1 MHQETT
7 KTKRSIMNNSTSY
20 NTLQSVLQTYHD
32 NYAIPML
39 RLLNEMQRD
48 RTPES
53 LMAAINA
60 QNLAQAMLEH
70 VGDVASR
77 IATMEHSTLTQD
89 EADSISEEISDALML
104 LLSCI
109 EETGE
114 MALELAPNTNTQEA

>member
-1 MHQETT
+1 MTH
-7 KTKRSIMNNSTSY
+7 STSY
-20 NTLQSVLQTYHD
+20 NTLQAVLQTYHD

-39 RLLNEMQRD
+39 ARCTEMQRD

-60 QNLAQAMLEH
+60 QDLAQAMLEH

-77 IATMEHSTLTQD
+77 IATTEHSTLTQD
-89 EADSISEEISDALML
+89 EADSISGEISDSLLL

-109 EETGE
+109 EETCE
-114 MALELAPNTNTQEA
+114 LALELAPNNNY

>member
-1 MHQETT
+1 MTT
-7 KTKRSIMNNSTSY
+7 STSY

-32 NYAIPML
+32 NHAIPML
-39 RLLNEMQRD
+39 KILNEAQRD

-77 IATMEHSTLTQD
+77 IAATEHSTLTQD
-89 EADSISEEISDALML
+89 EADSISEEISDALLL

-109 EETGE
+109 EETCE
-114 MALELAPNTNTQEA
+114 LALELAPNTNY

>member
-1 MHQETT
+1 MD
-7 KTKRSIMNNSTSY
+7 NSTSY

-39 RLLNEMQRD
+39 KLLNILARD

-53 LMAAINA
+53 FMAAIKA
-60 QNLAQAMLEH
+60 QDLAQAMLEH

-77 IATMEHSTLTQD
+77 IAATEHSTLTQE
-89 EADSISEEISDALML
+89 EADVISEEISDALL
-104 LLSCI
+104 LLFQCI

-114 MALELAPNTNTQEA
+114 MALELAPNNNY

>member
-1 MHQETT
+1 
-7 KTKRSIMNNSTSY
+7 MNNSTSY

-39 RLLNEMQRD
+39 RLLLSMQRD

-60 QNLAQAMLEH
+60 QDLAQAMLEH

-77 IATMEHSTLTQD
+77 IAATEHSSLTQD
-89 EADSISEEISDALML
+89 EADSISEEISDALL
-104 LLSCI
+104 LLFQCI

-114 MALELAPNTNTQEA
+114 MALELAPNNNY

>member
-1 MHQETT
+1 MT
-7 KTKRSIMNNSTSY
+7 NSTSY

-39 RLLNEMQRD
+39 RLVNLMQRD

-53 LMAAINA
+53 VMAAINA

-77 IATMEHSTLTQD
+77 IAATEHSTLTQD
-89 EADSISEEISDALML
+89 EADSISEEISDALLL

-109 EETGE
+109 EETCE
-114 MALELAPNTNTQEA
+114 MALELAPNNNY

>member
-1 MHQETT
+1 MD
-7 KTKRSIMNNSTSY
+7 NSTSY

-39 RLLNEMQRD
+39 ASCTEMQRD

-53 LMAAINA
+53 LLAAIKA
-60 QNLAQAMLEH
+60 QDLAQAMLSH
-70 VGDVASR
+70 IGDVASR

-89 EADSISEEISDALML
+89 EADSISAEISDALML
-104 LLSCI
+104 LFQCI

>member
-1 MHQETT
+1 
-7 KTKRSIMNNSTSY
+7 MNNSTSY

-39 RLLNEMQRD
+39 KLLNLLQRD

-53 LMAAINA
+53 LLAAIKA
-60 QNLAQAMLEH
+60 QDLAQAMLEH
-70 VGDVASR
+70 ISDVVSR
-77 IATMEHSTLTQD
+77 YTAMEHSSLTQD
-89 EADSISEEISDALML
+89 EADSISEEISDALLL

-114 MALELAPNTNTQEA
+114 MALELAPNTNY

>member
-1 MHQETT
+1 MD
-7 KTKRSIMNNSTSY
+7 NSTSY

-39 RLLNEMQRD
+39 KLLNILARD

-77 IATMEHSTLTQD
+77 IATMEHSSLTQE
-89 EADSISEEISDALML
+89 EADSISEEISDALLL

-109 EETGE
+109 EETCE
-114 MALELAPNTNTQEA
+114 MALELAPNNNY

>member
-1 MHQETT
+1 
-7 KTKRSIMNNSTSY
+7 MNNSTSY

-39 RLLNEMQRD
+39 RLLLSMQRD

-60 QNLAQAMLEH
+60 QDLAQAMLEH

-77 IATMEHSTLTQD
+77 IATMEHSTLTQE
-89 EADSISEEISDALML
+89 EADSISEEISDALL
-104 LLSCI
+104 LLFQCI

-114 MALELAPNTNTQEA
+114 MALELAPNNNH

>member
-1 MHQETT
+1 M
-7 KTKRSIMNNSTSY
+7 KNSTSY

-39 RLLNEMQRD
+39 KILNETQRD

-77 IATMEHSTLTQD
+77 IASLEHSTLTQD
-89 EADSISEEISDALML
+89 EADSISAEISDALL
-104 LLSCI
+104 LLSQCI

-114 MALELAPNTNTQEA
+114 MALELAPNNNY

>member
-1 MHQETT
+1 MD
-7 KTKRSIMNNSTSY
+7 NSTSY

-39 RLLNEMQRD
+39 KLLNEMQRD

-53 LMAAINA
+53 VLAAINA
-60 QNLAQAMLEH
+60 QDLAQAMLEH

-77 IATMEHSTLTQD
+77 IAATEHSTLTQD
-89 EADSISEEISDALML
+89 EADSISAEISDSL
-104 LLSCI
+104 LLLFQCI

-114 MALELAPNTNTQEA
+114 MALELAPNTNY